1 MAALLWTRHGLPM
14 HWLTALE
21 TAVAQ
26 AQSPASSVGGA
37 QRPNNRPP
45 TGTQR
50 LPPTAPAAGSSAP
63 ASRPRQ
69 APLTK
74 LQIETPG
81 GPGAMEVTRPVP
93 IPSAKVVARVGNEVI
108 LAADLM
114 PIVNEQFQQLA
125 PNYPPEKHE
134 GLSQILMYK
143 AVHEAVQGK
152 LIVADMK
159 DEIPKDKFAEVEK
172 DILKKFNE
180 FKLAGLLKHW
190 KATNEAEL
198 DAKLKEKGTS
208 LKAQKIAFVDT
219 ALIGEWLRKEVKYD
233 EYVSHEELLAYY
245 EGHRPKYEYKAKARY
260 EEIRVNYG
268 GQRDQRS
275 AWNLIHQFAR
285 QVHAGAPLAQIAKT
299 HSDAASSAKGGVN
312 DWTNEGSI
320 KCDALDHALFSLPVG
335 VLSQVIDDGKGY
347 VVVRVLERKEA
358 GATRF
363 QEAQAGIKKE
373 IREQRE
379 KEARDKKLTEFMLK
393 NKSRAWTIYDDM
405 QLNATKPDEKKRR

>member
-1 MAALLWTRHGLPM
+1 M
-14 HWLTALE
+14 
-21 TAVAQ
+21 
-26 AQSPASSVGGA
+26 
-37 QRPNNRPP
+37 
-45 TGTQR
+45 TQ
-50 LPPTAPAAGSSAP
+50 
-63 ASRPRQ
+63 
-69 APLTK
+69 

-81 GPGAMEVTRPVP
+81 GPDAMEVTRPVP

-134 GLSQILMYK
+134 GLSQVLMYR

-180 FKLAGLLKHW
+180 YKLAGLLKHW
-190 KATNEAEL
+190 KAANEAEL
-198 DAKLKEKGTS
+198 DLKLKEKGTS
-208 LKAQKIAFVDT
+208 LKAQKHAFIDT

-233 EYVSHEELLAYY
+233 EYVSHAELLAHYNA
-245 EGHRPKYEYKAKARY
+245 RLPQYEYKAKVRY

-268 GQRDQRS
+268 RQRDRRTAWS
-275 AWNLIHQFAR
+275 AIHQYAR
-285 QVHAGAPLAQIAKT
+285 QVHAGAPLAQLAKT

-312 DWTNEGSI
+312 DWTNKGSI
-320 KCDALDHALFSLPVG
+320 KCDALDRALFHLPIG

-347 VVVRVLERKEA
+347 VVVRVLERKAA
-358 GATRF
+358 GATSF
-363 QEAQAGIKKE
+363 QEAQAGIRKE
-373 IREQRE
+373 IKDQRE
-379 KEARDKKLTEFMLK
+379 KEAREKKLADFMDK

-405 QLNATKPDEKKRR
+405 QLNAAKPDDKKRR